1 MLLIK
6 SAMRE
11 PPPKLDYLSPGD
23 EPTDDELAAAERLR
37 RYYREPPSGDGVL
50 YVLAIPVAV
59 AILWMAL
66 IAFLVWA

>member
-1 MLLIK
+1 MPQ
-6 SAMRE
+6 
-11 PPPKLDYLSPGD
+11 PPPKLDYCSPRA
-23 EPTDDELAAAERLR
+23 EPTDDELAAAARLR

-59 AILWMAL
+59 AIVWMAL